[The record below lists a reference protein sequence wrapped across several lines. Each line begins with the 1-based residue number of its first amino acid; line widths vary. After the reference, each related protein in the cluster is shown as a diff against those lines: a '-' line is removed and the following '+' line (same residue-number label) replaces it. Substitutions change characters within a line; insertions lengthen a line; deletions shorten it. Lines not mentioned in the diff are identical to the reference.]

1 VLVIGVPAASAIAGH
16 GKTYVLQHGAW
27 HGGWCWRI
35 VADRLRGQG
44 HRVFTPTQT
53 GLGERRHLLSH
64 DITLEVCVDD
74 LANVFEAEELQD
86 VILVGH
92 SFGGPAV
99 SGIADRMPGRI
110 RHLVYLDALVLE
122 DGQSAFSAL
131 RPEVAAARRKLAAE
145 QTNGLA
151 MPVPPVTAFG
161 IPEDHVHAAW
171 VGRRLTPHPVSAYES
186 PLRLDNPIGNG
197 RPCTY
202 IHCTR
207 PVYAATEASRQLAKR
222 QASWQWQEIATA
234 HDAMVTAPDEL
245 AEMLA
250 AIE

>member
-1 VLVIGVPAASAIAGH
+1 VTSAIAGRD
-16 GKTYVLQHGAW
+16 KTYVLQHGAW
-27 HGGWCWRI
+27 HGGWCWRF

-53 GLGERRHLLSH
+53 GLGERSHLLSR
-64 DITLEVCVDD
+64 DITLEVCIDD
-74 LANVFEAEELQD
+74 LANGFEAEELQD

-92 SFGGPAV
+92 SFGGLAV
-99 SGIADRMPGRI
+99 SGVADRMPDRI

-122 DGQSAFSAL
+122 GGQSPFSML
-131 RPEVAAARRKLAAE
+131 PPNVVAARRKQAAE
-145 QTNGLA
+145 QTDGLA

-161 IPEDHVHAAW
+161 ILEDHPNAAW
-171 VGRRLTPHPVSAYES
+171 VRRRLTPHPMSTYES
-186 PLRLDNPIGNG
+186 LLRLDNPIGNG

-207 PVYAATEASRQLAKR
+207 PVYAATEASQQLVKR
-222 QASWQWQEIATA
+222 QVSWQWQEIATG